1 MTALLEVV
9 WEEESEDVFTSDEE
23 EGDLAR
29 LITNNNDDTAVELN
43 SKSAFAPPPSP
54 GKGAGG
60 DDGEVEAAWAALRQD
75 LATARAIAR
84 RLASPATQHQPGV
97 TRVRL
102 EPGPGDTGAANSGEY
117 LMLNIIGL
125 SASICVM
132 LQYPRQGGQLYPA
145 CGALLGSCLGGPVGF
160 LAGVKIGGLAAVGG
174 GLLGE

>member
-1 MTALLEVV
+1 M

-97 TRVRL
+97 TRVRV
-102 EPGPGDTGAANSGEY
+102 EPGNGDTGAANSGEY

-125 SASICVM
+125 SASISVTIS
-132 LQYPRQGGQLYPA
+132 LPRR
-145 CGALLGSCLGGPVGF
+145 
-160 LAGVKIGGLAAVGG
+160 AAVPRLWRAAGLVSRRTCRLPRRSQDRGPRRGG
-174 GLLGE
+174 GRPAR

>member
-9 WEEESEDVFTSDEE
+9 WEEESEDVFTSDEEE

-60 DDGEVEAAWAALRQD
+60 DGEVEAAWAALRQD

-102 EPGPGDTGAANSGEY
+102 EPGPGDTGAANSG
-117 LMLNIIGL
+117 
-125 SASICVM
+125 ST
-132 LQYPRQGGQLYPA
+132 
-145 CGALLGSCLGGPVGF
+145 
-160 LAGVKIGGLAAVGG
+160 
-174 GLLGE
+174 

>member
-1 MTALLEVV
+1 M

-60 DDGEVEAAWAALRQD
+60 DGEVEAAWAALRQD

-84 RLASPATQHQPGV
+84 RLATPATQHQPGV
-97 TRVRL
+97 TRVRV

-117 LMLNIIGL
+117 LMLNIIGI
-125 SASICVM
+125 SASISVTISSS
-132 LQYPRQGGQLYPA
+132 RR
-145 CGALLGSCLGGPVGF
+145 
-160 LAGVKIGGLAAVGG
+160 AAVPRLWRAAGLVSRRTCRLPRRRQDRGPRRGG
-174 GLLGE
+174 GRPAR